1 MQKPYLFQAG
11 VEKLSAPPCPAETQ
25 RLKALF
31 LLARPH
37 QYIKNLFIFA
47 PLFFS
52 GKFNEIQSL
61 INTFVAFAAFSFC
74 ASSVYILNDWLDR
87 HEDRLHPKK
96 KNRPLAAGTVSTES
110 AAVLGIAL
118 LASGS
123 FLMAAVSGQA
133 LSFLLAYLVVTLS
146 YSLHLKHVALIDVT
160 LIAVGFVLR
169 LFVGS
174 GVSQT
179 PLSMWIVIMTFL
191 LALFLAL
198 AKRRDD
204 VLIFQETGE
213 KMRSVIDGYN
223 LRLIDGMMMIM
234 ASVVIVAYIFYT
246 TSAEAAPW
254 IQSRYL
260 YATSLF
266 VVLGIMRYLQIA
278 LVEQGSDS
286 PSKVVLRDRFLQ
298 AVILGWGSSFIWIIY
313 L

>member
-11 VEKLSAPPCPAETQ
+11 VEKLSAPPCPAATQ
-25 RLKALF
+25 RLGALL

-96 KNRPLAAGTVSTES
+96 KNRPLAAETVSTKS

-133 LSFLLAYLVVTLS
+133 LYFLLAYLVVNLS

-169 LFVGS
+169 LFIGS
-174 GVSQT
+174 GASQT

-204 VLIFQETGE
+204 VLIFQETGK
-213 KMRSVIDGYN
+213 KMRPVIDGYN

-234 ASVVIVAYIFYT
+234 SSVVIVAYILYT
-246 TSAEAAPW
+246 TSAQAAPW
-254 IQSRYL
+254 IQSRCLYL
-260 YATSLF
+260 TSLF

-278 LVEQGSDS
+278 LVEQASDS
-286 PSKVVLRDRFLQ
+286 PSKVVLRDKFLQ
-298 AVILGWGSSFIWIIY
+298 AVILGWVLSFACIIY